1 MLTLATPFLKASGRA
16 TLAPPAFILLPLL
29 HSILTRTMPRSGI
42 NLHSLPPAGAAG
54 DRGCS
59 GFTILEVLV
68 VIIVIGIA
76 LTLLLPAM
84 LDARESARRVQ
95 CQNNLKQAALALHNY
110 HDMHAVFPPGYIARN
125 VTPGETAQDESGPG
139 YAWSAL
145 LLPFLDQVALFRTI
159 DFSVDPLGSTAV
171 AKPMI
176 SCYRCPSAGD
186 EQASYVGSFG
196 SGSLTE
202 SPGRPAGPGV
212 FYRNSKVQEFDIRD
226 GSSSTFLIG
235 ERAGVHDFV
244 PGAEPAPAGAVWLA
258 LPTRAFRPAGVPVA
272 GVVEGPASFVLANVG
287 QDEPFAVHA
296 VHGRTNHVAAFSSGH
311 PGGANF
317 ALCDGAVV
325 FVSSDIDYDVYRRLG
340 QRSDHEFAEV
350 PRAD

>member
-1 MLTLATPFLKASGRA
+1 MTRSRTTLKSPSR
-16 TLAPPAFILLPLL
+16 P
-29 HSILTRTMPRSGI
+29 
-42 NLHSLPPAGAAG
+42 GAAAHPG
-54 DRGCS
+54 AR

-68 VIIVIGIA
+68 VIIVVGIA
-76 LTLLLPAM
+76 LSLLLPAM
-84 LDARESARRVQ
+84 LAARESARRIQ

-125 VTPGETAQDESGPG
+125 VTPGESAQDESGPG

-145 LLPFLDQVALFRTI
+145 LLPFLDQVALLQTI
-159 DFSVDPLGSTAV
+159 DFSVDPLSSTTA
-171 AKPMI
+171 ATTMI
-176 SCYRCPSAGD
+176 SCYRCPSSGD
-186 EQASYVGSFG
+186 EQMSYVASFG
-196 SGSLTE
+196 FGSLTQ
-202 SPGRPAGPGV
+202 SPGRPAGPGL

-226 GSSSTFLIG
+226 GSSNTFLIG
-235 ERAGVHDFV
+235 ERASLHDFL
-244 PGAEPAPAGAVWLA
+244 PGAAAVPAGAAWLA

-272 GVVEGPASFVLANVG
+272 GVVEGPASFILANVG

-325 FVSSDIDYDVYRRLG
+325 FVSSDIDYDLYRRLG

>member
-1 MLTLATPFLKASGRA
+1 
-16 TLAPPAFILLPLL
+16 
-29 HSILTRTMPRSGI
+29 MPRSRI
-42 NLHSLPPAGAAG
+42 TLKSPPRPGAA
-54 DRGCS
+54 DHRGS
-59 GFTILEVLV
+59 GGFTILEVLV

-76 LTLLLPAM
+76 LSLLLPAM
-84 LDARESARRVQ
+84 LTARESARRVQ

-110 HDMHAVFPPGYIARN
+110 HDMHAVFPPGYIARI
-125 VTPGETAQDESGPG
+125 VTAGESSRDESGPG
-139 YAWSAL
+139 YAWSAM
-145 LLPFLDQVALFRTI
+145 LLPFLDQAALFQTI
-159 DFSVDPLGSTAV
+159 DFSVDPLANTA
-171 AKPMI
+171 AATPMI

-186 EQASYVGSFG
+186 EQMSYVASFG

-226 GSSSTFLIG
+226 GSSNTFLIG
-235 ERAGVHDFV
+235 ERAGLHDFI
-244 PGAEPAPAGAVWLA
+244 PGAAAVPAGAAWLA

-272 GVVEGPASFVLANVG
+272 GVVEGPASYVLANVG
-287 QDEPFAVHA
+287 QDKPFTVHA

-325 FVSSDIDYDVYRRLG
+325 FVSSDIDYDLYRRLG
-340 QRSDHEFAEV
+340 QRSDREFAEV
-350 PRAD
+350 PRAQ